1 MGKDSANDA
10 PVGKEGPQPPDSR
23 SSDSSRSA
31 PHPEAT
37 QPRSDDAVPVAS
49 SINSAATSASGVTP
63 APVTAQRAPEAAAV
77 AGSSP
82 ASGTR
87 WTPADL
93 VGRLF
98 EPKKLVKDVVDW
110 FVVLYDKH
118 PRAFGLTAI
127 GILVAA
133 AAIRVVGIDLLAF
146 VPKLTGIPS
155 SVEQLPVMRDIT
167 WVGDLSHSRDCVA
180 KGKELGRKYVF
191 LNVTQ
196 WVQYEVSPAK
206 DRHLVEQ
213 RIVYTIL
220 PLVDIADTDQ
230 VFAED
235 YQGSGATDR
244 WYGPRR
250 ETPMPGT
257 NRYQV
262 SFAGK
267 KGVPLMIVTGA
278 RMSYAQP
285 FANYRQAFRQKVAL
299 AANHDFWV
307 YENTEDVICSITQ
320 VIDSK
325 TLLLVPLGRGGHRIG
340 NDGAHLEGEV
350 MTQPPAVP
358 ANPNSALSMTWTLV
372 LPGDDVGLA
381 FAW

>member
-1 MGKDSANDA
+1 MGQDSGNDA
-10 PVGKEGPQPPDSR
+10 PADNEGRPPPDS
-23 SSDSSRSA
+23 DSAGQPVSGTAR
-31 PHPEAT
+31 EAT
-37 QPRSDDAVPVAS
+37 RPKSDDAVPVAS
-49 SINSAATSASGVTP
+49 SVNSAATSAGGVTP
-63 APVTAQRAPEAAAV
+63 ASVTTQPAPGSGAV
-77 AGSSP
+77 PPSD
-82 ASGTR
+82 TR

-133 AAIRVVGIDLLAF
+133 ASIRVVGIDLLAF

-155 SVEQLPVMRDIT
+155 SVELLPVMRDIT
-167 WVGDLSHSRDCVA
+167 WIGDLSHSRDCVA
-180 KGKELGRKYVF
+180 RGKELGRKYVL

-196 WVQYEVSPAK
+196 WVQYEVAPAK
-206 DRHLVEQ
+206 DKHLVEQ
-213 RIVYTIL
+213 RIVYTLL

-262 SFAGK
+262 SFTGK
-267 KGVPLMIVTGA
+267 KGVPLTIVTGA
-278 RMSYAQP
+278 RMSYSQP

-299 AANHDFWV
+299 AAQHDYWI

-325 TLLLVPLGRGGHRIG
+325 TLHLVPLGRGGHRVG

-350 MTQPPAVP
+350 MTQPAVVP
-358 ANPNSALSMTWTLV
+358 ANPNSALSMTWNLV